1 MGNTLKGRFR
11 PINPDKYR
19 GDPMNIWFRSSW
31 ERDMMN
37 WLDTRKDIIWWAS
50 EERCVWYNNPVTK
63 KKARYFGE
71 SHFNAYTRGKQH
83 LDKYNSNNANTQ
95 EKSAL
100 RRHSKEVHGD
110 KQVKYEMKLIKNFK
124 DDPLARQVYESL
136 KIVESKENDDYPM
149 NSKTEFN
156 QALIVTTK
164 HTRGVY

>member
-1 MGNTLKGRFR
+1 MCSPTKFGHDLFRTFEYWIDLKAQ
-11 PINPDKYR
+11 K
-19 GDPMNIWFRSSW
+19 
-31 ERDMMN
+31 
-37 WLDTRKDIIWWAS
+37 KA
-50 EERCVWYNNPVTK
+50 K

>member
-1 MGNTLKGRFR
+1 M
-11 PINPDKYR
+11 
-19 GDPMNIWFRSSW
+19 
-31 ERDMMN
+31 
-37 WLDTRKDIIWWAS
+37 
-50 EERCVWYNNPVTK
+50 VTSIG
-63 KKARYFGE
+63 AP
-71 SHFNAYTRGKQH
+71 SDVN

-110 KQVKYEMKLIKNFK
+110 KHVKYEMKLIKNFK

-136 KIVESKENDDYPM
+136 KIVESKEKDDYPM